1 MNLKPRVIEILMVAV
16 GAAMIAALVHIVAI
30 LIIPFY
36 ASRDAFARLSPLGPI
51 NATIA
56 LPQPGPQA
64 RLIPYGDPA
73 VASAFCRFDLSAGPL
88 RVKAPANLSG
98 FASLSFHTRRGSIF
112 YALTDKA
119 ATHGML
125 EALVL
130 TEDQLRALAA
140 KDDEDVPVQELR
152 IVSTAD
158 TGFVVMRS
166 FSEQPSLYPQA
177 ESAVRSL
184 TCANE
189 AIPE

>member
-1 MNLKPRVIEILMVAV
+1 M
-16 GAAMIAALVHIVAI
+16 
-30 LIIPFY
+30 
-36 ASRDAFARLSPLGPI
+36 
-51 NATIA
+51 
-56 LPQPGPQA
+56 
-64 RLIPYGDPA
+64 
-73 VASAFCRFDLSAGPL
+73 
-88 RVKAPANLSG
+88 
-98 FASLSFHTRRGSIF
+98 
-112 YALTDKA
+112 
-119 ATHGML
+119 
-125 EALVL
+125 L